1 MKKLLI
7 LTFFTILTYFLLVAT
22 YGVFESKVLNGS
34 QIKLAAWKV
43 EVNNTSITNEE
54 KTFTIDDIVCST
66 SDNVLNGK
74 LAPGIEGYFD
84 ILVDPKNTE
93 VSVRYDI
100 IYDIDYLQSVNK
112 AFVITKIEELSGN
125 ELVLT
130 DKYTYTGLILL
141 DNNNVHTVRTYIKWE
156 DVEDNGYND
165 YVTGTTD
172 TLFELPIKVN
182 VSQYLGEEIIEYNEE

>member
-54 KTFTIDDIVCST
+54 KTFTIDDIVCSE
-66 SDNVLNGK
+66 SNDVLKGK

-84 ILVDPKNTE
+84 ILVDPKDTE

-112 AFVITKIEELSGN
+112 AFVITKIEETSNKQLI
-125 ELVLT
+125 LT
-130 DKYTYTGLILL
+130 DKHTYTGVIPLNTGSHVI
-141 DNNNVHTVRTYIKWE
+141 RTYIKWE
-156 DVEDNGYND
+156 DIEDNGYND
-165 YVTGTTD
+165 YITGTTS

-182 VSQYLGEEIIEYNEE
+182 ISQYLGEEIIEYNEE